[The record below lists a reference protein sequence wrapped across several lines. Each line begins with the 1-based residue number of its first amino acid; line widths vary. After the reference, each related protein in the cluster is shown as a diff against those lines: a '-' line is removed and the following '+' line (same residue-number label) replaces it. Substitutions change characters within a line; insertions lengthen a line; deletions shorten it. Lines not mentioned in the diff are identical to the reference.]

1 MSENTHQGS
10 SDRSGRQYL
19 YPPRAIEIADAVTH
33 AIREG
38 GKVYVSGDGADA
50 FVERISIR
58 CNYDR
63 PKVGN
68 IAVGEDYDTSVGDV
82 LIVIDGNDS
91 MVAHGVT
98 EIHITTDIAEIVP
111 AIVERSLFG
120 KRAVFFD
127 RDDTINDDVGHC
139 RRPEDI
145 KIFPGVGEAMKKLN
159 DAGLMTIMI
168 TNQSVIGRGWLDE
181 KGLEIIHDK
190 VRKDVLPGRIDDI
203 FYCPHVPDGGCDCR
217 KPKIGMAIQA
227 LRKYNI
233 DTLNSYMIG
242 DGDRDVQF
250 GESIGCKAYKV
261 SDEYTFVDAV
271 NDILEDLGTE

>member
-1 MSENTHQGS
+1 MIVQVI
-10 SDRSGRQYL
+10 SD
-19 YPPRAIEIADAVTH
+19 
-33 AIREG
+33 
-38 GKVYVSGDGADA
+38 GKKVFVSGDGADA
-50 FVERISIR
+50 FAERIAVR

-63 PKVGN
+63 PRIENVT
-68 IAVGEDYDTSVGDV
+68 VGEDFDASVGDA
-82 LIVIDGNDS
+82 IVSIDGNDS
-91 MVAHGVT
+91 MMVHGIV
-98 EIHITTDIAEIVP
+98 EIHMTSDIAAIVP
-111 AIVERSLFG
+111 AIIERSLFG
-120 KRAVFFD
+120 RKAVFFD

-145 KIFPGVGEAMKKLN
+145 RIFPGVGEAMKKLN

-181 KGLEIIHDK
+181 KGLETIHDK
-190 VRKDVLPGRIDDI
+190 VRKDVLPGIIDDI

-227 LRKYNI
+227 LKKYNI

-250 GESIGCKAYKV
+250 GESIGCKAFKV

-271 NDILEDLGTE
+271 DDILRDHRSKE

>member
-1 MSENTHQGS
+1 M
-10 SDRSGRQYL
+10 
-19 YPPRAIEIADAVTH
+19 
-33 AIREG
+33 
-38 GKVYVSGDGADA
+38 
-50 FVERISIR
+50 
-58 CNYDR
+58 
-63 PKVGN
+63 
-68 IAVGEDYDTSVGDV
+68 GEDFDASVGDV
-82 LIVIDGNDS
+82 IVSIDGNDS
-91 MVAHGVT
+91 MMVHGIV
-98 EIHITTDIAEIVP
+98 EIHMTSDIAEIVP
-111 AIVERSLFG
+111 AIIERSLFG
-120 KRAVFFD
+120 RKAVFFD

-145 KIFPGVGEAMKKLN
+145 KIFPGVGEAMKRLN

-181 KGLEIIHDK
+181 KGLETIHDK
-190 VRKDVLPGRIDDI
+190 VRKDVLPGIIDDI

-227 LRKYNI
+227 LKKYNI

-271 NDILEDLGTE
+271 DDILRDHRSKE

>member
-1 MSENTHQGS
+1 MVTYVIRDG
-10 SDRSGRQYL
+10 GR
-19 YPPRAIEIADAVTH
+19 
-33 AIREG
+33 
-38 GKVYVSGDGADA
+38 VYVSGDGADS
-50 FVERISIR
+50 FVQRISVK

-63 PKVGN
+63 PKVNGVTEGDGSEVSN
-68 IAVGEDYDTSVGDV
+68 GDV
-82 LIVIDGNDS
+82 VIVIDGSDS
-91 MVAHGVT
+91 MAPVNGVM
-98 EIHITTDIAEIVP
+98 EIHTDAEVANIVP

-120 KRAVFFD
+120 RVAVFFD

-139 RRPEDI
+139 KRPEDI

-181 KGLEIIHDK
+181 KGLEVIHDK
-190 VRKDVLPGRIDDI
+190 VRKDVLPGKIDDI

-227 LRKYNI
+227 LKKYNI
-233 DTLNSYMIG
+233 DTLRSYMIG

-261 SDEYTFVDAV
+261 SEEYTFVDAV
-271 NDILEDLGTE
+271 NDILEDFRKE

>member
-1 MSENTHQGS
+1 M
-10 SDRSGRQYL
+10 
-19 YPPRAIEIADAVTH
+19 
-33 AIREG
+33 IRDG
-38 GKVYVSGDGADA
+38 GKVYVSGDGADS
-50 FVERISIR
+50 FVQKISVR

-63 PKVGN
+63 PKVYGVISADGSDASN
-68 IAVGEDYDTSVGDV
+68 GDV
-82 LIVIDGNDS
+82 VVIIDGSDS
-91 MVAHGVT
+91 MVPVDGVM
-98 EIHITTDIAEIVP
+98 EIHTGAEVANIVP

-120 KRAVFFD
+120 KVAVFFD

-139 RRPEDI
+139 KRPEDI

-227 LRKYNI
+227 LKKYNI
-233 DTLNSYMIG
+233 DTLRSYMIG

-261 SDEYTFVDAV
+261 SEEYTFVDAV
-271 NDILEDLGTE
+271 NDILMDYKGE

>member
-1 MSENTHQGS
+1 MIT
-10 SDRSGRQYL
+10 Y
-19 YPPRAIEIADAVTH
+19 AV
-33 AIREG
+33 RDG
-38 GKVYVSGDGADA
+38 GKVYVSGDGSGRFID
-50 FVERISIR
+50 RIAVM
-58 CNYDR
+58 CNYER
-63 PKVGN
+63 PKVEGMVSGDGSGASN
-68 IAVGEDYDTSVGDV
+68 GDV
-82 LIVIDGNDS
+82 VVVIDGGDAMGTVNGA
-91 MVAHGVT
+91 MV
-98 EIHITTDIAEIVP
+98 IHTDADTADIVP

-120 KRAVFFD
+120 RVAVFFD

-145 KIFPGVGEAMKKLN
+145 RIFPGVGEAIKRLN

-181 KGLEIIHDK
+181 KGLETIHDK

-203 FYCPHVPDGGCDCR
+203 FYCPHVPDGGCECR
-217 KPKIGMAIQA
+217 KPKIGMALQA

-233 DTLNSYMIG
+233 DTLRSYMIG

-250 GESIGCKAYKV
+250 GESIGCRAYKV

-271 NDILEDLGTE
+271 DDILRDYKGE

>member
-1 MSENTHQGS
+1 M
-10 SDRSGRQYL
+10 
-19 YPPRAIEIADAVTH
+19 
-33 AIREG
+33 IREG

-50 FVERISIR
+50 FVERIAVR
-58 CNYDR
+58 CNYYR
-63 PKVGN
+63 PRIENVT
-68 IAVGEDYDTSVGDV
+68 VGEDFDASVGDA
-82 LIVIDGNDS
+82 IVSIDENDS
-91 MVAHGVT
+91 MMVHGIV
-98 EIHITTDIAEIVP
+98 EIHMTSEIADIVP
-111 AIVERSLFG
+111 VIVERSLFG
-120 KRAVFFD
+120 RKAVFFD

-145 KIFPGVGEAMKKLN
+145 KIFPGVGEAMKRLN

-190 VRKDVLPGRIDDI
+190 VRKDVLPGTIDDI

-217 KPKIGMAIQA
+217 KPKIGMALQA
-227 LRKYNI
+227 LKKYNI

-271 NDILEDLGTE
+271 DDILRDFESKE

>member
-1 MSENTHQGS
+1 MYVEGDGSEYF
-10 SDRSGRQYL
+10 SDR
-19 YPPRAIEIADAVTH
+19 ITI
-33 AIREG
+33 
-38 GKVYVSGDGADA
+38 K
-50 FVERISIR
+50 

-63 PKVGN
+63 PPVDGV
-68 IAVGEDYDTSVGDV
+68 IIRDSDADV
-82 LIVIDGNDS
+82 LTVETVDGDDS
-91 MVAHGVT
+91 QRMTLTA
-98 EIHITTDIAEIVP
+98 EESEIVP

-120 KRAVFFD
+120 RIAVFFD
-127 RDDTINDDVGHC
+127 RDDTINDDIGHC

-145 KIFPGVGEAMKKLN
+145 KIFPFVGEAMKKLN

-190 VRKDVLPGRIDDI
+190 VRKDVLPGKIDDI
-203 FYCPHVPDGGCDCR
+203 FYCPHVPNGGCDCR

-227 LRKYNI
+227 LKKYNI
-233 DTLNSYMIG
+233 DTLRSYMIG

-271 NDILEDLGTE
+271 KDILDDYQSKE

>member
-1 MSENTHQGS
+1 M
-10 SDRSGRQYL
+10 
-19 YPPRAIEIADAVTH
+19 VTFVL
-33 AIREG
+33 RNG
-38 GKVYVSGDGADA
+38 GKVSVRGHDADRFA
-50 FVERISIR
+50 ERISVR

-63 PKVGN
+63 PEVDG
-68 IAVGEDYDTSVGDV
+68 AVVGDYQCASGDV
-82 LIVIDGNDS
+82 SIVIGDEDS
-91 MVAHGVT
+91 MVSDNGVMR
-98 EIHITTDIAEIVP
+98 IYITDDIADVVP

-120 KRAVFFD
+120 RVAVFFD

-139 RRPEDI
+139 QRAEDI

-190 VRKDVLPGRIDDI
+190 VRKDVLPGIIDDI

-217 KPKIGMAIQA
+217 KPKIGMALQA
-227 LRKYNI
+227 LKKYNI
-233 DTLNSYMIG
+233 DTLRSYMIG

-250 GESIGCKAYKV
+250 GESIGCKTYKV

-271 NDILEDLGTE
+271 NDILEDYSH

>member
-1 MSENTHQGS
+1 MISYVVR
-10 SDRSGRQYL
+10 D
-19 YPPRAIEIADAVTH
+19 
-33 AIREG
+33 G
-38 GKVYVSGDGADA
+38 GKVYVLGDGADV
-50 FVERISIR
+50 FIDRVSVR

-63 PKVGN
+63 PKVDGI
-68 IAVGEDYDTSVGDV
+68 IAGDGSKASNGDV
-82 LIVIDGNDS
+82 VVIIDGNDS
-91 MVAHGVT
+91 MVPVNGVM
-98 EIHITTDIAEIVP
+98 EIHTDAEIAEIVP

-120 KRAVFFD
+120 KVAVFFD

-139 RRPEDI
+139 KRPEDI

-217 KPKIGMAIQA
+217 KPKIGMALQA
-227 LRKYNI
+227 LKKYNI
-233 DTLNSYMIG
+233 DTLRSYMIG

-261 SDEYTFVDAV
+261 SDEYTFIDAV
-271 NDILEDLGTE
+271 NDILEDFKD

>member
-1 MSENTHQGS
+1 MIS
-10 SDRSGRQYL
+10 Y
-19 YPPRAIEIADAVTH
+19 V
-33 AIREG
+33 IRDG
-38 GKVYVSGDGADA
+38 GKVYVSGNGADV
-50 FVERISIR
+50 FIDRISVR

-63 PKVGN
+63 PKVDGI
-68 IAVGEDYDTSVGDV
+68 IAGDGSKASNGDV
-82 LIVIDGNDS
+82 VVIIDGNDS
-91 MVAHGVT
+91 MVPVNGVM
-98 EIHITTDIAEIVP
+98 EIHTDAEIAEIVP

-120 KRAVFFD
+120 KVAVFFD

-139 RRPEDI
+139 KRPEDI

-190 VRKDVLPGRIDDI
+190 VRKDVLPGRIDEI

-217 KPKIGMAIQA
+217 KPKIGMALQA
-227 LRKYNI
+227 LKKYNI
-233 DTLNSYMIG
+233 DTLRSYMIG

-271 NDILEDLGTE
+271 NDILEDFKD

>member
-1 MSENTHQGS
+1 M
-10 SDRSGRQYL
+10 
-19 YPPRAIEIADAVTH
+19 
-33 AIREG
+33 
-38 GKVYVSGDGADA
+38 YVEGDGSEYFAD
-50 FVERISIR
+50 RITVK

-63 PKVGN
+63 PTVEGV
-68 IAVGEDYDTSVGDV
+68 IIRDSDSPD
-82 LIVIDGNDS
+82 LIVETVDGDHS
-91 MVAHGVT
+91 ERMTLTV
-98 EIHITTDIAEIVP
+98 EESEIVP

-120 KRAVFFD
+120 RVAVFFD
-127 RDDTINDDVGHC
+127 RDDTINDDIGHC
-139 RRPEDI
+139 KRPEDI
-145 KIFPGVGEAMKKLN
+145 KIFPGVGDAMKKLN

-190 VRKDVLPGRIDDI
+190 VRKDVLPGKIDDI

-227 LRKYNI
+227 LKKYNI
-233 DTLNSYMIG
+233 DTLRSYMIG

-271 NDILEDLGTE
+271 KDILDDYQSKE

>member
-1 MSENTHQGS
+1 MITYVLR
-10 SDRSGRQYL
+10 D
-19 YPPRAIEIADAVTH
+19 
-33 AIREG
+33 G
-38 GKVYVSGDGADA
+38 GKVYVSGDGADT
-50 FVERISIR
+50 FVQKISVK

-63 PKVGN
+63 PKVDN
-68 IAVGEDYDTSVGDV
+68 VVVGEDYETSVGDAI
-82 LIVIDGNDS
+82 IVIDGNDS
-91 MVAHGVT
+91 MVAHGIM
-98 EIHITTDIAEIVP
+98 EIHTNPEIAEIVP

-120 KRAVFFD
+120 RVAVFFD
-127 RDDTINDDVGHC
+127 RDDTINDDIGHC
-139 RRPEDI
+139 KRPEDI

-190 VRKDVLPGRIDDI
+190 VRKDVLPGIIDDI

-227 LRKYNI
+227 LKKYNI
-233 DTLNSYMIG
+233 DTLRSYMIG

-261 SDEYTFVDAV
+261 SDEYTFADAV
-271 NDILEDLGTE
+271 NDIIDDFQSKE

>member
-1 MSENTHQGS
+1 MSSLE
-10 SDRSGRQYL
+10 DRTVIL
-19 YPPRAIEIADAVTH
+19 D
-33 AIREG
+33 
-38 GKVYVSGDGADA
+38 GKKAFVSGDGADV
-50 FVERISIR
+50 FVKRIAAR

-63 PKVGN
+63 PNVDN
-68 IAVGEDYDTSVGDV
+68 VIAGEDFETSVGDV
-82 LIVIDGNDS
+82 LIVIDGNDT
-91 MVAHGVT
+91 MVSHGIT
-98 EIHITTDIAEIVP
+98 EIHMTSEIADIVP
-111 AIVERSLFG
+111 VIVERSLFG
-120 KRAVFFD
+120 RKAVFFD

-145 KIFPGVGEAMKKLN
+145 KIFPGVGEAMKRLN

-181 KGLEIIHDK
+181 KGLETIHDK

-227 LRKYNI
+227 LKRYNI
-233 DTLNSYMIG
+233 DTLRSYMIG

-261 SDEYTFVDAV
+261 SEEYTFVDAV
-271 NDILEDLGTE
+271 DDILRDYSE